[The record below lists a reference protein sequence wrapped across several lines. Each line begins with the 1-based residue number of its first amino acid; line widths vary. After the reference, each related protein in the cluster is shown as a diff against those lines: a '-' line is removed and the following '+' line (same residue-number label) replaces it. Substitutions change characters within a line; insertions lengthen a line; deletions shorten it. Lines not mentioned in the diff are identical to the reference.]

1 MFFTVIILWL
11 LTNQTARNKSV
22 LALRVCV
29 LLSFVRFTYLTW
41 VSGQNYWYEFFGEK
55 EN

>member
-29 LLSFVRFTYLTW
+29 LLCFVRFTYFDLGLW
-41 VSGQNYWYEFFGEK
+41 SKLLV
-55 EN
+55 